1 MLSGLATLIFPAL
14 MPALTDG
21 VRGVFAKF
29 TGGAGGTPQNVNE
42 RIQLMEAET
51 KRLQA
56 LADIDKPSGEPS
68 RWVTDIR
75 ASFRYVAITAIWL
88 ATIIAVFSPVVDQ
101 AIVVMML
108 DLSGACMS
116 FVIGERMYLGLK
128 K

>member
-1 MLSGLATLIFPAL
+1 MFSGIAALIFPAL
-14 MPALTDG
+14 IPAVTDG
-21 VRGVFAKF
+21 LRGVFAKL

-56 LADIDKPSGEPS
+56 LAEIDKPSGEPHQ
-68 RWVTDIR
+68 WVTDVR
-75 ASFRYVAITAIWL
+75 AIFRYAAITLIWV
-88 ATIIAVFSPVVDQ
+88 ATIAAVFTHSVPEN
-101 AIVVMML
+101 ITLMML

-116 FVIGERMYLGLK
+116 FVIGERMYLTLK

>member
-1 MLSGLATLIFPAL
+1 MFSGLASLIFPAL
-14 MPALTDG
+14 LPAVTDG
-21 VRGVFAKF
+21 LRGIFAKV

-56 LADIDKPSGEPS
+56 LAEIDKPSGEPS
-68 RWVTDIR
+68 GWVTDVR
-75 ASFRYVAITAIWL
+75 AIFRYAAITIIWL
-88 ATIIAVFSPVVDQ
+88 ATIGAVFNSSVPENFT
-101 AIVVMML
+101 IMLL

-116 FVIGERMYLGLK
+116 FVIGERMYLTLK

>member
-1 MLSGLATLIFPAL
+1 MFSGLASLIFPAL

-21 VRGVFAKF
+21 LRGIFAKV

-68 RWVTDIR
+68 RWVTDMR
-75 ASFRYVAITAIWL
+75 SSFRYIAILIIWL
-88 ATIIAVFSPVVDQ
+88 ATIGAVFTPDIAQ
-101 AIVVMML
+101 PITLMML

-116 FVIGERMYLGLK
+116 FVIGERMYLSLK